1 MQEKTV
7 TAKKT
12 IDGTPYEAT
21 VPFNVPETLEE
32 ASKVWGEEVTL
43 SNAVSAA
50 VVSLQAG
57 IRRRIDAG
65 AKATPPKDIAEI
77 TDIAKSDLAN
87 WKPGVA
93 AAKTD
98 PVDALLAKFDGMSEE
113 QKGQLIAM
121 LKAKAAGVEQKEDK
135 PTQEVQKPG
144 QKTKPGK

>member
-65 AKATPPKDIAEI
+65 GKATPPKDIAEI
-77 TDIAKSDLAN
+77 TEIAKSDLAN

-121 LKAKAAGVEQKEDK
+121 LKEKAMAGSDPLQGKETNTAKPAKKQPKG
-135 PTQEVQKPG
+135 
-144 QKTKPGK
+144 